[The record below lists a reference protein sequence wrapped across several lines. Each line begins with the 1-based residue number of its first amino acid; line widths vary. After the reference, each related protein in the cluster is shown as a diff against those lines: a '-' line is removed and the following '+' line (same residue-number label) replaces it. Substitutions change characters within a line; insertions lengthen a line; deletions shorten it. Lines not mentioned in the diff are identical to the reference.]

1 MKDYSIKNT
10 MSSLFET
17 VGILKLRFRTGNR
30 KAAYKKVS
38 FLQKH
43 PFWWNLAFFFR
54 KSLYQKCSNRSII
67 CWPTSIFSPWMDFVS
82 FVHMNKQ
89 SDGRENHLW
98 YGIRVLAEPTRGLG
112 SQGTG
117 PRAYPSSLLIQGGL
131 FSTPPLTFYPHL
143 GLQPGI
149 DCPEATFYLQS
160 VPHWT
165 HHSENGVFTS
175 GINNDRV
182 QP

>member
-1 MKDYSIKNT
+1 

-89 SDGRENHLW
+89 SDERENHLW

-112 SQGTG
+112 SQGIG
-117 PRAYPSSLLIQGGL
+117 PRASL
-131 FSTPPLTFYPHL
+131 FSAH
-143 GLQPGI
+143 PGWPVLNPTT
-149 DCPEATFYLQS
+149 DFLS
-160 VPHWT
+160 
-165 HHSENGVFTS
+165 TS
-175 GINNDRV
+175 GITAWHRLPWGNILSSVCSALNTSQWKWCFHQWD
-182 QP
+182 